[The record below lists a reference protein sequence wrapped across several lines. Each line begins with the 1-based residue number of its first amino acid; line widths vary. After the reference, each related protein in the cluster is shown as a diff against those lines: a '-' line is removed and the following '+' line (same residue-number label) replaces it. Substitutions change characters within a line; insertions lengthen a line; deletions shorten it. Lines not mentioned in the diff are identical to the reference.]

1 MPLPTLGRVDEILPA
16 PVPGAPLT
24 SGSLARLSLGVAAR
38 DVADFSRSIV
48 PTGPPPRGGYGAAL
62 LADALRLQVLAER
75 VLAAA
80 VVAER
85 LDGTEWD
92 ELAAETGESPD
103 ATRER
108 WQPAVASWERAVEHA
123 AAFGGDPDT
132 PRALAGPAAVAAAL
146 DRWVGFHREPGDP
159 VLGEQAVT
167 SGLQQMDPLRELLHL
182 AAVRRLRDAAECSTA
197 DVTAR
202 EGALEQAIDRAPA

>member
-1 MPLPTLGRVDEILPA
+1 VPLPTLGRVDEILPA

-24 SGSLARLSLGVAAR
+24 SGSLARLSVGVAAR
-38 DVADFSRSIV
+38 DVADFARSLV
-48 PTGPPPRGGYGAAL
+48 PTGPPPRGGYGGAL

-92 ELAAETGESPD
+92 ELATELGVGAAE
-103 ATRER
+103 TRER
-108 WQPAVASWERAVEHA
+108 WQPAVVAWEHGVEHV
-123 AAFGGDPDT
+123 AAFGNAPDT
-132 PRALAGPAAVAAAL
+132 SRAVAEPAAVAAAL
-146 DRWVGFHREPGDP
+146 DRWVAFHRESGDP
-159 VLGEQAVT
+159 VAGEQAVT
-167 SGLQQMDPLRELLHL
+167 SGLRQMDPMRELLHL
-182 AAVRRLRDAAECSTA
+182 AAVRRVRDAAQCSTA

-202 EGALEQAIDRAPA
+202 EAALEQAIAHAPA